1 MAFRRAPYS
10 NKYGIIN
17 VIWKAWWCHNSVW
30 WDILINYG
38 ATHPHSSTG
47 RMIDRGKNF
56 YKAYISDC
64 VTKNFYWAPRRL
76 CSARDTG
83 VLCVRGKPLTSP
95 GQWAACVPAATQRL
109 WGDGAGCTGNRT
121 PAAHGSATGPRT
133 PVGRENSR
141 WIKQS
146 DGDRKTS
153 WLLTS
158 ARLHNPPVATGRNT
172 AVFGTFT
179 KPQ

>member
-1 MAFRRAPYS
+1 MWFEKPDDAIIQSDGTFWSIMVQHTLIRLQGEWLTEGRIFTRHIFR
-10 NKYGIIN
+10 I
-17 VIWKAWWCHNSVW
+17 AW
-30 WDILINYG
+30 L
-38 ATHPHSSTG
+38 
-47 RMIDRGKNF
+47 
-56 YKAYISDC
+56 
-64 VTKNFYWAPRRL
+64 NFYWAPRRL

-179 KPQ
+179 KLQ